1 MAFLEYHCVLQQL
14 ASPGEYALS
23 TIRRGHRL
31 YFAAVGLL
39 ALWVGGWG
47 YFSPSHLDRILPWLV
62 TPLHA
67 RFLGAM
73 SLSCAAFMC
82 GCMLAQRWSEVR
94 AVVPV
99 IVAATG
105 MLFVVSLFYR
115 DRFDWSRPEVW
126 LWFAAALAYPL
137 VGLALMWRE
146 RGAREPFAEG
156 AELRA
161 WARTYL
167 SLQGVVV
174 TALALILLLAP
185 EFMVALWPW
194 QVTPLMA
201 QIFASPFLAYG
212 IASLL
217 AARRRTWPEAWIP
230 VSGTFL
236 FAALVLLAVYL
247 DRGSFDLGENAA
259 RVWIAGFAAATLL
272 LLITIVSHFGSRR
285 ARRG

>member
-1 MAFLEYHCVLQQL
+1 MT
-14 ASPGEYALS
+14 

-39 ALWVGGWG
+39 ALWVGAWG
-47 YFSPSHLDRILPWLV
+47 YFAPAHADLALPWLA

-67 RFLGAM
+67 RFIGAM
-73 SLSCAAFMC
+73 ALSGAAFMF
-82 GCMLAQRWSEVR
+82 GCLLARRWSEVR

-105 MLFVVSLFYR
+105 VLLLVSLFYR
-115 DRFDWSRPEVW
+115 DRFDWSRAQVW
-126 LWFAAALAYPL
+126 IWFAVALAYPL
-137 VGLALMWRE
+137 TGMALMWKE

-161 WARTYL
+161 WARKYL
-167 SLQGVVV
+167 SLQGMVV
-174 TALALILLLAP
+174 TVLALTLLLAP

-201 QIFASPFLAYG
+201 QIYSSPFLAYG
-212 IASLL
+212 VASLL

-236 FAALVLLAVYL
+236 FAALVLLASYL
-247 DRGSFDLGENAA
+247 DRGAFDLAENAD
-259 RVWIAGFAAATLL
+259 RIWIAGFGAATLL
-272 LLITIVSHFGSRR
+272 LATTILSHAG
-285 ARRG
+285 ARRT